1 MSCYIFHKFDCKS
14 IWSKLMEKIYKNQIR
29 EFINFLVPINTN
41 DWEEFSNRLYYKKFQ
56 KNDILL
62 QAGEVENYM
71 YFMVSGISR
80 IFQQKNDIEYTLRF
94 DFPISVFNS
103 YASFIS
109 QKPSLI
115 NVQALSDLK
124 AFRMSY
130 ADMQSLYDVSKN
142 ADRVGRR
149 MLELLYLQREMKELQ
164 LHSKTAED
172 YYCELIKDNAQ
183 LTEQIPQ
190 KYLASYLGITPESLS
205 RIKKKINDCNN

>member
-1 MSCYIFHKFDCKS
+1 
-14 IWSKLMEKIYKNQIR
+14 
-29 EFINFLVPINTN
+29 
-41 DWEEFSNRLYYKKFQ
+41 
-56 KNDILL
+56 
-62 QAGEVENYM
+62 
-71 YFMVSGISR
+71 
-80 IFQQKNDIEYTLRF
+80 
-94 DFPISVFNS
+94 
-103 YASFIS
+103 
-109 QKPSLI
+109 
-115 NVQALSDLK
+115 
-124 AFRMSY
+124 MSY